1 MERRA
6 PHREAHLA
14 RVGEWIGDGR
24 VVMGGASA
32 TRRPGAAIVFT
43 GVGPDD
49 VEAFADADPYVL
61 NGPRHRPAHRPVGRG
76 GVGVTRTAFVHAEGG
91 PSYNLGDDHPMTP
104 LRRQLAVDLI
114 RAYGLDRTEGVE
126 AIAPRAAT
134 DAEIERVHAPAYVA
148 AVKRY
153 SETPA
158 LSATWDASQWGLSAG
173 GDTPAF
179 AGMHEAAAA
188 ICGASIEGAM
198 AVWEG
203 RADQAFVAG
212 GGLHH
217 AFANKAAGFC
227 VYNDPA
233 VAIQAMLDAGAERVA
248 YIDID
253 VHHGDGTQWIFFEEP
268 RVLTCSVHETGRY
281 LFPGTGGMAER
292 GVGAAEG
299 TSVNVPLPPYAG
311 DRPYLRAIE
320 DVIAPAVMNFAPDVI
335 VTQDGADPHHADPLA
350 HLQVTMAAFPRAYR
364 AIHELAA
371 RRLRRPLGG
380 ARRGR
385 LHVPGGPARV
395 DDAVRRDARGGAAG
409 RASRRRGGRRASE
422 MLGVPLPR
430 RMSDDPEP
438 EVAADERTRAD
449 ADGDRVVDEAMAFF
463 LP

>member
-1 MERRA
+1 
-6 PHREAHLA
+6 
-14 RVGEWIGDGR
+14 VDG
-24 VVMGGASA
+24 
-32 TRRPGAAIVFT
+32 
-43 GVGPDD
+43 
-49 VEAFADADPYVL
+49 
-61 NGPRHRPAHRPVGRG
+61 G
-76 GVGVTRTAFVHAEGG
+76 GVGVTRTAFVHGQGG

-114 RAYGLDRTEGVE
+114 KSYGLDRTEGVVP
-126 AIAPRAAT
+126 IAPRSAT

-148 AVKRY
+148 AVRKY

-158 LSATWDASQWGLSAG
+158 LSATWEAGQWGLAAG

-188 ICGASIEGAM
+188 VCGASIEGAM

-233 VAIQAMLDAGAERVA
+233 VAIQAMLDAGAERIA

-299 TSVNVPLPPYAG
+299 TSINVPLPPYAG

-320 DVIAPAVMNFAPDVI
+320 DVIAPAVLDFGPDVI

-364 AIHELAA
+364 ALHELARA
-371 RRLRRPLGG
+371 AAGGRWVALGG
-380 ARRGR
+380 GGYTFQV
-385 LHVPGGPARV
+385 VPRAWTMLFAEMLGVELP
-395 DDAVRRDARGGAAG
+395 DAIPESWWSAG
-409 RASRRRGGRRASE
+409 E
-422 MLGVPLPR
+422 QMLGVPLPR

-449 ADGDRVVDEAMAFF
+449 ADGDRVVDEAMALFR
-463 LP
+463 P